1 MKSLE
6 SALIAIC
13 RFLKQQNIPYMVIGG
28 MANAVWGEPRATL
41 DIDITIWVED
51 AKIQNLIQ
59 SLTPDFKLLPENP
72 REFISKTRVLPIATQ
87 TNTRIDLLFGMLRF
101 EESAISRAI
110 EKDIHGTPV
119 RFCTSEDLILHKII
133 SDREKD
139 LHDAKNIIAHQ
150 KNKLDIVYLEPR
162 IKELAEILEKPEILE
177 KWEAWKKNAE

>member
-1 MKSLE
+1 MKALE

-51 AKIQNLIQ
+51 AKIRNLIQ
-59 SLTPDFKLLPENP
+59 SLMPVFKLLPENP
-72 REFISKTRVLPIATQ
+72 IEFISKTRVLPITTQ
-87 TNTRIDLLFGMLRF
+87 TNTRIDLLFGMLPF

-110 EKDIHGTPV
+110 EKDIQGTPV
-119 RFCTSEDLILHKII
+119 RFCTAEDLILHKII

-139 LHDAKNIIAHQ
+139 LHDAENIIARQ
-150 KNKLDIVYLEPR
+150 KNKLDIAYLEPR

>member
-1 MKSLE
+1 MKALE

-59 SLTPDFKLLPENP
+59 SLMSVFKLLPENP
-72 REFISKTRVLPIATQ
+72 LEFISKTRVLPITTQ
-87 TNTRIDLLFGMLRF
+87 TNTRIDLLFGILPF
-101 EESAISRAI
+101 EASAISRAI
-110 EKDIHGTPV
+110 EKNIQGTPV
-119 RFCTSEDLILHKII
+119 RFCTAEDLILHKII

-139 LHDAKNIIAHQ
+139 LLDAENIIARNH
-150 KNKLDIVYLEPR
+150 YG
-162 IKELAEILEKPEILE
+162 ILFGYTR
-177 KWEAWKKNAE
+177 

>member
-1 MKSLE
+1 MKALE

-13 RFLKQQNIPYMVIGG
+13 RFLQQQNIPYMVIGG

-59 SLTPDFKLLPENP
+59 SLMPVFKLLPENP
-72 REFISKTRVLPIATQ
+72 LEFISKTRVLPITTQ
-87 TNTRIDLLFGMLRF
+87 TSTRIDLLFGMLPF
-101 EESAISRAI
+101 EASAISRAI
-110 EKDIHGTPV
+110 EKDIQGTSV
-119 RFCTSEDLILHKII
+119 RFCTAEDLILHKII

-139 LHDAKNIIAHQ
+139 LHDTENIIARQ
-150 KNKLDIVYLEPR
+150 KSKLDFAYLEPR

-177 KWEAWKKNAE
+177 KWKTWKEKAE